1 MYDHTEVSGM
11 KRTVKIYL
19 VLLTLLALLLAG
31 CASGQDSPP
40 AETPSPTPEVPPT
53 VRINELM
60 PSNKST
66 LADGDTFPDWIE
78 LYNYGGEPARLSGG
92 TLSAGGKS
100 CTLPELEIRPD
111 AYAVVFLSLIHI

>member
-1 MYDHTEVSGM
+1 M
-11 KRTVKIYL
+11 KRPVKIYL

-66 LADGDTFPDWIE
+66 LADGDTVEWVYTCDFGADV
-78 LYNYGGEPARLSGG
+78 GGGLGA
-92 TLSAGGKS
+92 
-100 CTLPELEIRPD
+100 
-111 AYAVVFLSLIHI
+111 

>member
-1 MYDHTEVSGM
+1 M
-11 KRTVKIYL
+11 
-19 VLLTLLALLLAG
+19 LLTLLALLAG

-78 LYNYGGEPARLSGG
+78 LYNYGGEPARLS
-92 TLSAGGKS
+92 
-100 CTLPELEIRPD
+100 
-111 AYAVVFLSLIHI
+111 AVR